1 MREHREAMACCD
13 LEGVFHIGIVAHRA
27 IKRQHH
33 AWRDMIGLSSNMYRL
48 SDAEELAAAYRRWM
62 EITDELL
69 PLADRF
75 ESQGYRVENVDRIR
89 EYYRETSLLP
99 LDVSELS
106 ASFKR
111 LESGEGLELDEFFD
125 ALSDSHQ

>member
-1 MREHREAMACCD
+1 
-13 LEGVFHIGIVAHRA
+13 
-27 IKRQHH
+27 
-33 AWRDMIGLSSNMYRL
+33 MIGLSSNMYRL

-75 ESQGYRVENVDRIR
+75 ESQGYRVENVARIR

-106 ASFKR
+106 ASFEN
-111 LESGEGLELDEFFD
+111 LESGEGQDLDEFFD